1 MPKFGAV
8 IAKYKYGLDD
18 EIVNAIKYHTT
29 GKENMTILEKIIY
42 LADATESRKRLYEKS
57 K

>member
-42 LADATESRKRLYEKS
+42 LADATEPRKRLYEKS